1 MNERLEKKELRIL
14 FTPEAF
20 DRLERQAQLLD
31 VPASTWVRALVMEK
45 ITAFESAT
53 ANAQVASKMDGMF
66 KQLMIDFEGMTEK
79 NRKK

>member
-14 FTPEAF
+14 FTSEAF

-45 ITAFESAT
+45 ITAFESAI

>member
-53 ANAQVASKMDGMF
+53 ANAQFASKMDGMF

>member
-31 VPASTWVRALVMEK
+31 VPASTWVRALAMEK

>member
-14 FTPEAF
+14 FTSEAF
-20 DRLERQAQLLD
+20 DRLERQSQLLD